1 MSTDPSTAD
10 QRSDAAARLGARVD
24 RLPGWG
30 LSRAA
35 LVLLGISSAFSF
47 YDITSMGV
55 VLPAVAE
62 EFGTTKTG
70 LAIVISMN
78 LLGYIVGSMILGAV
92 ADRVGRRP
100 AYVVTLVVLAGG
112 SLLTALAW
120 DVASLT
126 LFRLL
131 TGAGTGAQI
140 ALVTTL
146 FAELS
151 SAKRRGFYLQAN
163 QVVAGVG
170 LTLAPWL
177 AVALVDE
184 YTHGWR
190 VVLGVGALAIAA
202 VPLGWLMPE
211 SPRWLALR
219 GRIDEA
225 EHVVGRM
232 EDTVR
237 GRGMTLPEPVVSPAD
252 DAGAVSPL
260 STLLRQPYLGRL
272 VALTAF
278 WFLFYLTSYSFLGFQ
293 TTLLDEIGLLS
304 GSSVLITAIGSFG
317 YVLGPLVATAVVERF
332 ERKYLLVAVT
342 LMEALGALLLATAGS
357 NVMAGLGGLLIAAGI
372 MAGTVGYTY
381 TAEIL
386 PTEARATAVAIAQ
399 GGGHLAGVVG
409 PFLTVAVLGAFG
421 PRVTFVQIAASIIIA
436 GLIILLTGRRTTG
449 LALGRTAR

>member
-1 MSTDPSTAD
+1 MSTDPSTTAH
-10 QRSDAAARLGARVD
+10 RSDAAAQLGARVD
-24 RLPGWG
+24 RLPGWA
-30 LSRAA
+30 LSRSA

-55 VLPAVAE
+55 VLPAVAQ
-62 EFGTTKTG
+62 EFGTTSTG
-70 LAIVISMN
+70 LAVVISMN
-78 LLGYIVGSMILGAV
+78 LAGYIVGSMLLGVV
-92 ADRVGRRP
+92 ADRIGRRP
-100 AYVVTLVVLAGG
+100 AYVVTLILLAGG
-112 SLLTALAW
+112 SLMTAFAW

-126 LFRLL
+126 LFRLV

-151 SAKRRGFYLQAN
+151 SARRRGLYLQAN

-177 AVALVDE
+177 AVIFVDSHS
-184 YTHGWR
+184 YGWR
-190 VVLGVGALAIAA
+190 IVLGVGVLAIAA

-219 GRIDEA
+219 GRLDEA
-225 EHVVGRM
+225 DQVVGRM

-237 GRGMTLPEPVVSPAD
+237 KRGMTLPEPVAAPTD
-252 DAGAVSPL
+252 DEAVKSPL
-260 STLLRQPYLGRL
+260 SMLLRRPYLGRL
-272 VALTAF
+272 LALTGF

-304 GSSVLITAIGSFG
+304 DSSILITAIGSIG
-317 YVLGPLVATAVVERF
+317 YVLGPLAATVVVERF
-332 ERKYLLVAVT
+332 ERKYLLVAVAV
-342 LMEALGALLLATAGS
+342 MEAVGALLLAGATS
-357 NVMAGLGGLLIAAGI
+357 NLMAGAGGLLIAAGI

-381 TAEIL
+381 TAEVL
-386 PTEARATAVAIAQ
+386 PTQARATAVAIAQ
-399 GGGHLAGVVG
+399 GLGHLAGVVG
-409 PFLTVAVLGAFG
+409 PFLTVAVLSAFG
-421 PRVTFVQIAASIIIA
+421 PRVTFIQIATSILIA
-436 GLIILLTGRRTTG
+436 GLIILLTGKRTTG